1 MATPET
7 PGAAIFLYKNKC
19 FRNDL
24 PGPKPPRVPIPFGKS
39 DGVRAPGPTE
49 SPG

>member
-19 FRNDL
+19 FRNDF
-24 PGPKPPRVPIPFGKS
+24 PGRFEPL
-39 DGVRAPGPTE
+39 
-49 SPG
+49 